1 MRSETDRNYKPGFND
16 LQGGHDDALLLIPYG
31 RPNQERC
38 PLPLLTVLL
47 LLTGEHLEE
56 VGGEKNERAGP
67 LGCGLHS
74 RGLFLPSQKVPPKVL
89 GEMMGEFR
97 SHLES

>member
-1 MRSETDRNYKPGFND
+1 MRSETDRSYKPGFND
-16 LQGGHDDALLLIPYG
+16 LQGGHDDAPLLTAYG

-47 LLTGEHLEE
+47 LLAGEHLEG

-67 LGCGLHS
+67 LGCGRHS
-74 RGLFLPSQKVPPKVL
+74 MGLFLSFAMAVRFTPS
-89 GEMMGEFR
+89 
-97 SHLES
+97 SASASWIS